1 MVIQETLR
9 LFPPA
14 SLVARETFRD
24 IKIGALHVPKNVSM
38 WIPISTMHHDKS
50 IWGPNADKFNPDRF
64 VNGISGACKKPYL
77 FMPFG
82 LGARTCLG
90 QNLAMV
96 ELKVILALILS
107 KFKFALAPEYQHS
120 PAFRL
125 VVEPEFGMPLIMKKV
140 A

>member
-24 IKIGALHVPKNVSM
+24 IKIGTLYIPKNVNM
-38 WIPISTMHHDKS
+38 WIPVSTMHHDKS
-50 IWGPNADKFNPDRF
+50 IWGPDADKFNPDRF
-64 VNGISGACKKPYL
+64 ANGISGACKKPYL

-90 QNLAMV
+90 QNLALV
-96 ELKVILALILS
+96 ELKVILALIVS
-107 KFKFALAPEYQHS
+107 KFKFVLAPEYQHS
-120 PAFRL
+120 PTFRL
-125 VVEPEFGMPLIMKKV
+125 VVEPEFGMPLIVKKV